1 MKILGM
7 FDDTTFTC
15 FLPVTIGSLNEKLSS
30 ILVLYV
36 VSRRVYILV
45 VSRVCIL
52 TLIFFQQVAFLNQHN
67 MSFDL
72 WSKQGIPFMLE
83 QQANETLEK
92 YIAKQEATR
101 EKTNPEPTVENTIQ
115 RRVQLRRS
123 EDIEFF
129 ARTMAGL
136 REWLDA
142 AHHHQANN
150 GLEGQSYLLPACN
163 SFLRRALY
171 EGIEKE
177 YPTLV
182 LENAGA
188 AFPNQIR
195 VWRLNPQEKQQRQDR
210 LLREGWEDL
219 ILKVG
224 MWRVFEA
231 LTRICQ
237 GHEISRDSVLFAESI
252 DQVNWDRESVEEQ
265 PVLNPKLPVVVHN
278 GFMDILF
285 LLTHFVSDP
294 LPDRYEDCKAMIRQY
309 FPIVYDTK
317 IVTTECSALWGYDM
331 SNLSN
336 IYQRVVRDGSGL
348 ESKFH
353 VLSCNE
359 NDESAAEDQEH
370 EAAYDA
376 FMTGAVYVGLC
387 NQIKVHQTDTPND
400 ESIEGFGSLV
410 HLAADE
416 NDQEVRLTYGRNKL
430 YQMSMYTMDLEEPSR
445 DPLSRGMLPESTYR
459 ISGIDPSVS
468 TRDIVRCLSGLHDD
482 TGRKVNFDLVWV
494 DDVTFICAASYR
506 VPQTIA
512 SNGTVGVA
520 VGASETTLVLKEHG
534 RLILEAL
541 RQRFPTESIIGLDDY
556 LLSLEKEAA
565 SNTNENDSWVSRI
578 CSLFGFGRT
587 KRKFNGQEEPA
598 AKRRRV
604 N

>member
-1 MKILGM
+1 M
-7 FDDTTFTC
+7 
-15 FLPVTIGSLNEKLSS
+15 
-30 ILVLYV
+30 
-36 VSRRVYILV
+36 
-45 VSRVCIL
+45 
-52 TLIFFQQVAFLNQHN
+52 NQHN

-72 WSKQGIPFMLE
+72 WSKQGVPFLLE
-83 QQANETLEK
+83 LQANETIDK
-92 YIAKQEATR
+92 YAAKQKIEMLSATA
-101 EKTNPEPTVENTIQ
+101 EPTVENTIQ

-129 ARTMAGL
+129 ARAMAGL

-142 AHHHQANN
+142 AHPHPVEQPPDAP
-150 GLEGQSYLLPACN
+150 EGQSYLLPACN

-171 EGIEKE
+171 ESIGKE

-182 LENAGA
+182 LENAGPSN
-188 AFPNQIR
+188 PNQIR
-195 VWRLNPQEKQQRQDR
+195 AWRLNPEEKQQRQDR

-219 ILKVG
+219 IVNKVG

-231 LTRICQ
+231 LTRVCRGQ
-237 GHEISRDSVLFAESI
+237 EIPRDSVLFAESI
-252 DQVNWDRESVEEQ
+252 QQVNWDKEENSEDDDEKE
-265 PVLNPKLPVVVHN
+265 PANNNDDGDEPTNKGRKMPVVVHN

-294 LPDRYEDCKAMIRQY
+294 LPERYEDCKAMIRHY

-317 IVTTECSALWGYDM
+317 IVTTECSSLWGYDI
-331 SNLSN
+331 SNLSHVF
-336 IYQRVVRDGSGL
+336 QRIVRDGSGL
-348 ESKFH
+348 ESKFK
-353 VLSCNE
+353 VVWANE
-359 NDESAAEDQEH
+359 NSNFAVEDQEH

-376 FMTGAVYVGLC
+376 FMTGAVYIGLC
-387 NQIKVHQTDTPND
+387 NQIKIHQTDTPND
-400 ESIEGFGSLV
+400 ESIEGVGKLV

-416 NDQEVRLTYGRNKL
+416 NDQEVRSTYGRNKL

-512 SNGTVGVA
+512 TNGTIGVA
-520 VGASETTLVLKEHG
+520 AGASETTLVLKEHG
-534 RLILEAL
+534 RLILQAL
-541 RQRFPTESIIGLDDY
+541 RIRFPTESIVGLDEY
-556 LLSLEKEAA
+556 LLSLEKASAA
-565 SNTNENDSWVSRI
+565 NAQDDGSWISRI
-578 CSLFGFGRT
+578 WSMFGFGKT
-587 KRKFNGQEEPA
+587 KRKFNGLEEPP